1 MRQHQLMRQTT
12 AVDSSWQQGQE
23 EGEEGVSWAWLCG
36 GVVAPPIEE
45 MRSAVVWAVLYNGL
59 VECACTVEVWM
70 LCVCFGMS

>member
-1 MRQHQLMRQTT
+1 MRQRQLMRQTT

-23 EGEEGVSWAWLCG
+23 EGVSWVWLCG

-45 MRSAVVWAVLYNGL
+45 MRSVVVWAVLYNGL

-70 LCVCFGMS
+70 LCGMS